1 MQKMLL
7 LRILFAYFYMANFAF
22 GFSVKSLKELHNQNV
37 IRQQYEESCG
47 AAALATLLN
56 LFALKQYSEQDILA
70 LLNQK
75 TDMLSFKELQEVANT
90 LGYTTKGFQLQRE
103 ILEQTSYPLLVRIEN
118 DPRFPHFVVIINHKG
133 DFIQVFDPN
142 FGQYKATKNE
152 FYSVWDRNHT
162 GGFALIVAGNENSK
176 PNIEDLEF
184 PSEVFFK

>member
-7 LRILFAYFYMANFAF
+7 LRIFLLVFITNFAF
-22 GFSVKSLKELHNQNV
+22 AFSVKSLQELHNQNV

-47 AAALATLLN
+47 ASALATLLN
-56 LFALKQYSEQDILA
+56 LFEFRQYSEQDILA
-70 LLNQK
+70 FLNQK

-142 FGQYKATKNE
+142 FGQYKATKKE

-162 GGFALIVAGNENSK
+162 GGFALVIAKNENSK
-176 PNIEDLEF
+176 PMIKDLEF
-184 PSEVFFK
+184 PNEAFFK